1 MLCSLTIWYTNRKY
15 TKEYVNAAH
24 KNFTPATQL
33 SIWEAKEGLW
43 VHYHPGLL
51 REILYQKRKKKKKPG
66 VFASCP
72 RWGQKIFLFL
82 LLAKTF
88 IDTYCHIKINKNNN
102 KRSHAQQ
109 LMPKSIWSIWIIH
122 LNGKLNFIVSK
133 DMGNYFTLAT

>member
-1 MLCSLTIWYTNRKY
+1 MQPIKTSLQPPNSAYGKQKKDYEFTI
-15 TKEYVNAAH
+15 
-24 KNFTPATQL
+24 
-33 SIWEAKEGLW
+33 
-43 VHYHPGLL
+43 
-51 REILYQKRKKKKKPG
+51 ILAYLGRFYIKRGKKKKKPG

-88 IDTYCHIKINKNNN
+88 IDTSYCHIKINKNNN